1 MNKLFSRV
9 FYWVLKK
16 YASLA
21 LHVYFKKVQV
31 VGKENM
37 PKNAPIIIA
46 ANHQNAFLDAMLI
59 ASFLGRKPYFLT
71 QAGVFKNKLANRF
84 LRSLNMIPI
93 YRFRDGMGNMKKND
107 QVLETCT
114 NLLLDNQAILIFP
127 EGNHDLRWMLRPLQ
141 KGITRMLFAAEN
153 ERGFGLGS
161 KVVPVGIQYES
172 HSKFRSKV
180 LLTVGNSIKTCD
192 YKKDYLTD
200 EKLGAKN
207 LLAHLKSSIQSMIVD
222 VEPAKSYDEIV
233 DQWRSMRTIYD
244 DLAVQLEEDKRLIAA
259 IKSGEYIPEKK
270 EIMPPSFVSKI
281 LKIVFFPITFYVWV
295 NHLVPIYTI
304 KYTLKKLI
312 EDQAFVGSLKLAIG
326 MFLTPPV
333 YLFQTW
339 VFYLISGSVHYSLLY
354 FISLPLTGLI
364 YLLYRDTK

>member
-1 MNKLFSRV
+1 MNKLFSLV

-31 VGKENM
+31 VGKENV
-37 PKNAPIIIA
+37 PKNAPIILA

-71 QAGVFKNKLANRF
+71 QAGVFKNKLSNRF
-84 LRSLNMIPI
+84 LRILNMMPI

-107 QVLETCT
+107 QVLETCK

-127 EGNHDLRWMLRPLQ
+127 EGNHDLRWTLRPLQ
-141 KGITRMLFAAEN
+141 KGITRMLFAAEH
-153 ERGFGLGS
+153 ERGFELGS
-161 KVVPVGIQYES
+161 KVVPVGIQYEK
-172 HSKFRSKV
+172 HTEFRSRV
-180 LLTVGNSIKTCD
+180 LLTVGNPIATGD
-192 YKKDYLTD
+192 YKEDYLTD
-200 EKLGAKN
+200 EKVATKN
-207 LLAHLKSSIQSMIVD
+207 LLARLKSSIQPMIVD
-222 VEPAKSYDEIV
+222 VQPAETYHETVNRWQDNRIV
-233 DQWRSMRTIYD
+233 HD
-244 DLAVQLEEDKRLIAA
+244 DLKVQLREDQKLVAA
-259 IKSGEYIPEKK
+259 IKNGDSLVKK
-270 EIMPPSFVSKI
+270 KAEISLSIFSRIVKFV
-281 LKIVFFPITFYVWV
+281 LFPITFYAWL
-295 NHLVPIYTI
+295 NHIIPIYTI

-339 VFYLISGSVHYSLLY
+339 VFYLFTGNAMYILLY
-354 FISLPLTGLI
+354 FISLPLIG
-364 YLLYRDTK
+364 LLYLFIYRR